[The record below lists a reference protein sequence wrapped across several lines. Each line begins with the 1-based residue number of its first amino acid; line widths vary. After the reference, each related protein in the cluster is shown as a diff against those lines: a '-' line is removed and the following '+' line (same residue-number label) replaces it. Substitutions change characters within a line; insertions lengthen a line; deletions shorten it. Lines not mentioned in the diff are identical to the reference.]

1 MCSIILPGREF
12 LPLSQDL
19 ITVGSCPEHQVRNRE
34 GHFYLVFSFH
44 HRFLGL
50 IVRESSS
57 AMKYSIG
64 LSAPIPSHLSFL
76 SILLPS
82 TRTLVKGQNLGF
94 LSIGSS
100 RCTRPIDSSSFGWLI
115 WVQTGSTRV
124 DRGLPREMGVPPGD
138 PKNTKENLRHHE
150 VKER

>member
-1 MCSIILPGREF
+1 MLVDGNGVALMCSIILPGREF

-19 ITVGSCPEHQVRNRE
+19 ITVGSGPEHQVRNRE

-76 SILLPS
+76 SILLTS

-100 RCTRPIDSSSFGWLI
+100 RCTRPIDSSSFVSLGYLKWKSYNCN
-115 WVQTGSTRV
+115 VN
-124 DRGLPREMGVPPGD
+124 LPYVCKFKG
-138 PKNTKENLRHHE
+138 
-150 VKER
+150 

>member
-1 MCSIILPGREF
+1 MLVDGNGVALLCSIILPGREF

-44 HRFLGL
+44 PWFLGL

-64 LSAPIPSHLSFL
+64 LSVPIPSHLSFL
-76 SILLPS
+76 SIFFPS

-94 LSIGSS
+94 LSIGF
-100 RCTRPIDSSSFGWLI
+100 SSS
-115 WVQTGSTRV
+115 TSPV
-124 DRGLPREMGVPPGD
+124 DLRSSVSPGYLKWRDHNCNLNLPYVCKFTD
-138 PKNTKENLRHHE
+138 
-150 VKER
+150 